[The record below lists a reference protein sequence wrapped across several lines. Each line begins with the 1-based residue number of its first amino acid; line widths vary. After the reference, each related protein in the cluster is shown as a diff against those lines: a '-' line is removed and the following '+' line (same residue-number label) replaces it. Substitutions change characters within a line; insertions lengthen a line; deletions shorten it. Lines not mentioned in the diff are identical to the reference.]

1 MAPENLVRKAY
12 ALTADE
18 DSGPGYE
25 ANSPLTLKLAAE
37 GAFRLVPLDP
47 AVLAL
52 SAKDHFAAAPTFSF
66 SFSFDSPGFGGVRMM
81 SSINPYSFAASDV
94 RK

>member
-1 MAPENLVRKAY
+1 MAPENLVRNTY
-12 ALTADE
+12 ALAAYE
-18 DSGPGYE
+18 DSGAGHE
-25 ANSPLTLKLAAE
+25 THASLALQLSAE

-52 SAKDHFAAAPTFSF
+52 SAKDHFATAPTFSF
-66 SFSFDSPGFGGVRMM
+66 SFSFSPTLGGVRIM
-81 SSINPYSFAASDV
+81 SSMSPYSFAASEV